1 MILFTCKM
9 KICIMK
15 AIVIN
20 ASPRKKWNTAE
31 IMQSAQKGAESVG
44 AETKYVNLYD
54 LSFKGCRSC
63 LVCKLKDKTKGKCYW
78 RDDLSPLIE
87 EILDSDALLIGSPIY
102 FGEPTSEFRALVE
115 RLIFCL
121 LSYDDGSSY
130 FTGKVNVGIFYTMN
144 APLQYYVD
152 SMKDDLSKIEF
163 LFSFLNG
170 EVVTYPV
177 CDTIQVSKYS
187 KYNMAG
193 FSQEAKEKQWILQF
207 PKDLEKA
214 FEIGANL
221 SKI

>member
-1 MILFTCKM
+1 MLLFTWKV

-15 AIVIN
+15 TIVIN

-87 EILDSDALLIGSPIY
+87 EILDSDALLFGSPIY

-152 SMKDDLSKIEF
+152 SMKDNLTKIEF

-214 FEIGANL
+214 FEIGASL

>member
-1 MILFTCKM
+1 MLLFTWKV

-15 AIVIN
+15 TIVIN

-144 APLQYYVD
+144 APLQYYMD
-152 SMKDDLSKIEF
+152 SMKENLTKIEF

>member
-1 MILFTCKM
+1 MLLFTWKV

-15 AIVIN
+15 TIVIN

-152 SMKDDLSKIEF
+152 SMKDNLTKIEF